1 MKAGSEAKA
10 GEKRA
15 AYNGLGEMIRQTDA
29 KGQVTTQFH
38 DALGR
43 LIERR
48 EYPGGTGTTP
58 FVTVW
63 SFDQYAD
70 PNSSGTCTQ
79 GIGKLCE
86 TRSATL
92 ARGATIGGAL
102 DLVSSASG
110 GNHSVARSTQFD
122 AYGRAERQVTE
133 LREPGSAAPT
143 LRRWVSATSYDAESR
158 PDKTTYPSGFILA
171 NRYTAWSGALDQVS
185 EWPDGQVHWKATGR
199 NLDGQ
204 IGGMELGGTA
214 NFRPARES
222 LLRLPFSANSPTAP
236 SSRRHRRA
244 APKQGRE

>member
-133 LREPGSAAPT
+133 LREPGSAAPA

-171 NRYTAWSGALDQVS
+171 NRYT
-185 EWPDGQVHWKATGR
+185 
-199 NLDGQ
+199 
-204 IGGMELGGTA
+204 
-214 NFRPARES
+214 
-222 LLRLPFSANSPTAP
+222 
-236 SSRRHRRA
+236 
-244 APKQGRE
+244 